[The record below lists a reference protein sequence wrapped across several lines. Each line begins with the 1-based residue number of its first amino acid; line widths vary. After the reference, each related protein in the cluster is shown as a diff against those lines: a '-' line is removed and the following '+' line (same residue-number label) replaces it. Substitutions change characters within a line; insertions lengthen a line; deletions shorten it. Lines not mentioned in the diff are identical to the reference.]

1 MHEHGI
7 IITPSDFTA
16 GAKAE
21 ADEPGKVHISL
32 IGGEQ
37 LIDLLIQHQVG
48 VKQERYTIPV
58 LGQEYWVEFLGEDS
72 RQFLVT

>member
-48 VKQERYTIPV
+48 VKQERCTIPV
-58 LGQEYWVEFLGEDS
+58 LGQENWVEFLGEDA